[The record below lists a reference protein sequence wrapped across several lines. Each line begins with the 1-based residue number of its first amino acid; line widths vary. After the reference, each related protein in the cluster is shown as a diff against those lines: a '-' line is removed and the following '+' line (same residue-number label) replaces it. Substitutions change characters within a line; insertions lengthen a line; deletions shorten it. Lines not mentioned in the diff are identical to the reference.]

1 MAEGKRL
8 LSPTAGFHGVYSHS
22 TLNTLWHLGSRKWGR
37 LCEPL
42 STNTRSH
49 PGPPSIPPA
58 CLIGTGEP
66 WQRAWLF
73 APVPSKPG
81 PGADLGSLGS

>member
-8 LSPTAGFHGVYSHS
+8 LSSQRVSMGSSHS

-42 STNTRSH
+42 STNTGSH
-49 PGPPSIPPA
+49 SGAPSIPPA
-58 CLIGTGEP
+58 CLIGP
-66 WQRAWLF
+66 Q
-73 APVPSKPG
+73 PG
-81 PGADLGSLGS
+81 FFTCSFQARS

>member
-8 LSPTAGFHGVYSHS
+8 VSPTVGFHGVYSHS

-42 STNTRSH
+42 STNTGSH
-49 PGPPSIPPA
+49 PGPPSISSA
-58 CLIGTGEP
+58 CLIGTGSP
-66 WQRAWLF
+66 GG
-73 APVPSKPG
+73 G
-81 PGADLGSLGS
+81 PGFLHLFLDHVRRLAR